1 MTCELV
7 IDVSFWYLQAQTWL
21 LSHLIQS
28 HFMNRCLS
36 EETFSYSSVMA
47 NLIWILNE
55 GMFSIWILYKAN
67 DIITAILTFESTLH
81 CRMLLIPSLVG
92 THIK

>member
-28 HFMNRCLS
+28 HFINRCFS
-36 EETFSYSSVMA
+36 EETFS
-47 NLIWILNE
+47 LL
-55 GMFSIWILYKAN
+55 FSYGQFNMDSK
-67 DIITAILTFESTLH
+67 
-81 CRMLLIPSLVG
+81 
-92 THIK
+92 